1 MSRLGSYK
9 NTTFNESQKFLV
21 LDPSTS
27 SASLVL
33 ASELVAYIT
42 PQIGSVKAE
51 STRLSAENTDYKV
64 GEIIQT
70 SGATVVGSLA
80 AVYLVVAGGAGDFP
94 MLNGNDLL
102 VLIGDDA
109 LRAQLISQTAGQG
122 ASLVS
127 MEGGPTVE
135 AAVTNLQDSIG
146 DFVTRTEIASQAIG
160 EGASLVSMEGGPTV
174 EAAVLARAS
183 SAVLASPAASEG
195 ASLISMEGGPTV
207 EAAILALAASATE
220 IEDLKV
226 QAALMD
232 PAAYVHIYGPVWSVT
247 IPAGETWY
255 VVNAWYVSI
264 NGSPKSFHR
273 ELATAVALE
282 LPAGTVIESSS
293 GPSQDGFLYFCRPA
307 LVTGDSRYDTP
318 QTLINDRKALLKT
331 LAINHASAS
340 IPLGSAR
347 ATKATTAFDTDFED
361 GMLAHVST
369 FDVSWTILK
378 TPLSAGFANT
388 QFEISD
394 DHQMRSDAPLMTPF
408 YRPNAPSMQVRAG
421 SISGNTSE
429 TSLAGTGTL
438 SYYKLP
444 ASWRADVV
452 KPYEAAV
459 LALSPTRYYKLDE
472 ASGATASDSGSVGAN
487 GTYAGDITLGLDG
500 APAEGRTAAYL
511 GGTTSLIQTPAGSD
525 INFGTGN
532 WTVEFWVK
540 FDTATVAAGY
550 DPYIIN
556 AWNTATTSDNS
567 FLVGIKNQF
576 FSLLVTDTGAS
587 TIEVGSTVTVLADVL
602 YHVIAGRDG
611 VNTFIRVVG
620 QESRQT
626 TAIGTAEIAAAPSGL
641 QLGTGYSTGTYTYP
655 VVGILDEVAFYPTA
669 LTDVQADVL
678 QALSLRNP

>member
-1 MSRLGSYK
+1 MSQIGSYK
-9 NTTFNESQKFLV
+9 NTAFSESQKFLV
-21 LDPSTS
+21 LDPLTS
-27 SASLVL
+27 STSLVL
-33 ASELVAYIT
+33 GADLVAYIT

-135 AAVTNLQDSIG
+135 AAVTNLQDSIS
-146 DFVTRTEIASQAIG
+146 DFVTKTELASQTVG
-160 EGASLVSMEGGPTV
+160 DGASLISMEGGPTV

-226 QAALMD
+226 QAAIMD
-232 PAAYVHIYGPVWSVT
+232 PAAYVHIYGKIWSVT

-282 LPAGTVIESSS
+282 LPAGTVIESSGGS
-293 GPSQDGFLYFCRPA
+293 GQDGFLYFCRPA
-307 LVTGDSRYDTP
+307 LVTSDSIYDTP
-318 QTLINDRKALLKT
+318 QTLITDRKALLKT
-331 LAINHASAS
+331 LVINHTSAS

-347 ATKATTAFDTDFED
+347 ATSASTAFDTDFED
-361 GMLAHVST
+361 GMLAEVST
-369 FDVSWTILK
+369 FDTAWTILLE
-378 TPLSAGFANT
+378 PLNRGGTNT
-388 QFEISD
+388 GFEISD
-394 DHQMRSDAPLMTPF
+394 DHQMRSDAKLMTPF
-408 YRPNAPSMQVRAG
+408 LRSNMPRVKVRAG

-429 TSLAGTGTL
+429 TSLAGIGTIL
-438 SYYKLP
+438 YYKLP
-444 ASWRADVV
+444 PTWRATVL

-459 LALSPTRYYKLDE
+459 LALNPTRYYKLDE
-472 ASGATASDSGSVGAN
+472 ATSATATDSGSVGAN
-487 GTYAGDITLGLDG
+487 GTYSGAVTRGISG
-500 APAEGRTAAYL
+500 APIDGRTGVYFAGVTSQVNAPVGPDINY
-511 GGTTSLIQTPAGSD
+511 GTRDFTIGFYVSFDVVPGGAGYDSVVVNGWNNGTTSEQQ
-525 INFGTGN
+525 
-532 WTVEFWVK
+532 
-540 FDTATVAAGY
+540 
-550 DPYIIN
+550 
-556 AWNTATTSDNS
+556 
-567 FLVGIKNQF
+567 FLVGIKGGKFALNVK
-576 FSLLVTDTGAS
+576 LVGGTFP
-587 TIEVGSTVTVLADVL
+587 EVLSSVTLVPNKF
-602 YHVIAGRDG
+602 YHVICGRSG
-611 VNTFIRVVG
+611 SNLFMRVLG
-620 QESRQT
+620 QETRQT
-626 TAIGTAEIAAAPSGL
+626 TAIGTTALVALTQNLI
-641 QLGTGYSTGTYTYP
+641 LGGSYQGATYQYDMI
-655 VVGILDEVAFYPTA
+655 GILDEVAFYPTA